1 MKKMYLSLHDRFID
15 RSEIIGTRVREKR
28 KMDGFYSIRVGW
40 HVDLVLCPKWYTFG
54 RPRKVKM
61 KGYIEDIQTV
71 NEFCKA
77 LEALCDINTYEC
89 RPNSPDTLADKTP
102 TP

>member
-1 MKKMYLSLHDRFID
+1 MSKIYLSQHDRFID

-28 KMDGFYSIRVGW
+28 KTTVFYSVRVGW
-40 HVDLVLCPKWYTFG
+40 QIDVVLCPKWYTFG

-61 KGYIEDIQTV
+61 KGYIEDKQIA
-71 NEFCKA
+71 NEFCEA
-77 LEALCDINTYEC
+77 IEALSSIITY
-89 RPNSPDTLADKTP
+89 PSMPSSP